1 MNKKLC
7 KLLLLCI
14 LVLINS
20 SCASVIN
27 PFTQNVRVITSSDD
41 SKVHIDNYY
50 QGEGT
55 TVKTKMDRDQTVRQ
69 LRIERPGYKDIY
81 DTHYQDR
88 RSPWYILS
96 WIPFGI
102 TLYAP
107 LIDNRPK
114 SFDYKREKII
124 EETPVKLYQREENM
138 KYVFLKNTSFDVQKE
153 DLKFKVIK
161 KRKFDKKKE
170 KYKRNINAKEDITY
184 DNTFFNSALNEILIE
199 NNFADTTNTLFRKKS
214 NTAYLSAKI
223 KKIEFKE
230 VYEIAA
236 RRYKS
241 FIYSKIEIEWTIYD
255 LYDQKKYEKTIS
267 SKSGKF
273 CNDYGVKNLI
283 TDSMNDAIEASFFEF
298 FNLDDVIQEI
308 KITEEIDAIVED
320 YIIIK
325 DNEAKNIE
333 EAINATVT
341 VKVDK
346 GHGSGCIISQDGYI
360 ITNFHV
366 VSGEN
371 KEIEILTKD
380 NRTLKAKIIRK
391 NEEFDLAL
399 LKVDDTFNNT
409 YKLPNNKQYSIGE
422 DVFAIGTPSNIDLGQ
437 TLSKGIISGFRTRE
451 NLDYL
456 QTDASI
462 NPGNS
467 GGSLINKQGKLIGI
481 VNAKI
486 LGLGV
491 EGLAFAIPAEKI
503 KKILFIK

>member
-1 MNKKLC
+1 MNG
-7 KLLLLCI
+7 
-14 LVLINS
+14 
-20 SCASVIN
+20 
-27 PFTQNVRVITSSDD
+27 Q
-41 SKVHIDNYY
+41 Y
-50 QGEGT
+50 T
-55 TVKTKMDRDQTVRQ
+55 TYT
-69 LRIERPGYKDIY
+69 
-81 DTHYQDR
+81 
-88 RSPWYILS
+88 
-96 WIPFGI
+96 
-102 TLYAP
+102 
-107 LIDNRPK
+107 
-114 SFDYKREKII
+114 
-124 EETPVKLYQREENM
+124 
-138 KYVFLKNTSFDVQKE
+138 
-153 DLKFKVIK
+153 IK
-161 KRKFDKKKE
+161 
-170 KYKRNINAKEDITY
+170 
-184 DNTFFNSALNEILIE
+184 
-199 NNFADTTNTLFRKKS
+199 
-214 NTAYLSAKI
+214 
-223 KKIEFKE
+223 
-230 VYEIAA
+230 
-236 RRYKS
+236 
-241 FIYSKIEIEWTIYD
+241 
-255 LYDQKKYEKTIS
+255 KKYEKTIS

-283 TDSMNDAIEASFFEF
+283 TDSMNDAIESSFFEF